1 MWEDPANANV
11 CFATQR
17 SIDRLL
23 IMQGGKW
30 VVLLRNAPHLMDFA
44 WANLVMGLIGNT
56 LDPDDA
62 VCGIVASSR
71 PKVDRVQL
79 WTRSRADADADSLN
93 ALGQRIMDCMGLDAN
108 DQSAMSIEFQVSST
122 VLW

>member
-1 MWEDPANANV
+1 M
-11 CFATQR
+11 Q
-17 SIDRLL
+17 
-23 IMQGGKW
+23 IMSAPKDELTLQGGKW

-71 PKVDRVQL
+71 PKVDRVQI
-79 WTRSRADADADSLN
+79 WTRSRADADAESLN
-93 ALGQRIMDCMGLDAN
+93 ALGQRVMDCMSLEAN
-108 DQSAMSIEFQVSST
+108 DQSSMSIEFQVST
-122 VLW
+122 VPPGHF

>member
-1 MWEDPANANV
+1 M
-11 CFATQR
+11 
-17 SIDRLL
+17 
-23 IMQGGKW
+23 
-30 VVLLRNAPHLMDFA
+30 LRNAPHLLDFA

-79 WTRSRADADADSLN
+79 WTRSRADADAESLN

-108 DQSAMSIEFQVSST
+108 DQSSMSIEFQVST
-122 VLW
+122 

>member
-1 MWEDPANANV
+1 M
-11 CFATQR
+11 
-17 SIDRLL
+17 L
-23 IMQGGKW
+23 IIQGGKW

-108 DQSAMSIEFQVSST
+108 DQRAMSIEFQVSPT
-122 VLW
+122 VPW

>member
-1 MWEDPANANV
+1 M
-11 CFATQR
+11 
-17 SIDRLL
+17 L
-23 IMQGGKW
+23 IIQGGKW

-108 DQSAMSIEFQVSST
+108 DQSAMSIEFQVSPIMIR
-122 VLW
+122 WIYR